1 MARKKFSSF
10 LLGLFVSG
18 GLLILATVLVWIG
31 ASQYF
36 EGGRRY
42 ISYFDESV
50 QGLEK
55 DSEVKFRGVKVGRV
69 DEIVIAPD
77 NIHVGVVM
85 VIDIDFDPTKGYVAQ
100 LQLTGVTGVMFVN
113 LTPVDPEKPY
123 TPLETTFVS
132 RYPVIPS
139 QPSEIKRILTGID
152 EVIAN
157 LKQIDTKGIGEEAK
171 STFVEMKN
179 FFGGEQTKRIIAGLE
194 VSSGNLKQISTKIN
208 KDVSRGEIRKVLVEA
223 KGTFE
228 GTRTLIADAKKDLE
242 AMMLPETLGKSRLS
256 LNRVDQM
263 LEKLRQTSENL
274 NLLAERLYLRPP
286 DLLFGKPPKKRWNEE

>member
-1 MARKKFSSF
+1 MAKKKFSSF

-18 GLLILATVLVWIG
+18 GLLILAAVLIWIG

-36 EGGRRY
+36 EGGRKY

-77 NIHVGVVM
+77 NIHVGVIM
-85 VIDIDFDPTKGYVAQ
+85 IIDVDFDPTKGYVAQ
-100 LQLTGVTGVMFVN
+100 LQLTGITGVMFIN

-171 STFVEMKN
+171 STFMEMKN

-242 AMMLPETLGKSRLS
+242 AMMLPETLGKSRLA